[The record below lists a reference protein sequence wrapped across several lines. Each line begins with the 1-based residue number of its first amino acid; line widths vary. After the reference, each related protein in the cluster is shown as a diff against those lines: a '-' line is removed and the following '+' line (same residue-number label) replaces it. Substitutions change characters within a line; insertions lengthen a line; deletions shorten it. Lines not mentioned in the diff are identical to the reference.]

1 MTSPIVRNP
10 GSSPLHLTE
19 QMRSIAT
26 ATHHDPF
33 AVLGRHRL
41 GDEWVIRVYQPMAE
55 SIYLL
60 SPDDKYRGKT
70 QFSRIENSDFFIL
83 TANELPEQY
92 QLNCYDKN
100 GNNFLADD
108 PYRFEPTIPDLD
120 LHLFNEGE
128 HRTLYNV
135 LGAHPQIIDG
145 VQGVRFAV
153 WAPSAKRVS
162 VVGEFNYWDG
172 RTHAMRNRG
181 SSGVWEIFIP
191 GVQHDQLYKFE
202 LLSADNSIKVK
213 QDPYANAFE
222 FRPQTACKVYQSRF
236 QWTDKNWLKLRA
248 ENQWQQQ
255 PMSVYEVHL
264 GSWQRDDNG
273 GFLNYKT
280 LAHKLLEYVQFMGYT
295 HIELMPITEHPLDDS
310 WGYQVTGYFA
320 ATSRFGTP
328 DDLKYLI
335 NHFHQANI
343 GVLLDW
349 VPAHFPKDDY
359 SLSNF
364 DGSCLYEHEDP
375 RLGEHRDWGTLIFN
389 YGRREVRN
397 FLIAS
402 ALYWLREFH
411 IDGLRVDAVASMLY
425 LDYSREADD
434 WIPNKLGGRENLEAI
449 EFLNKL
455 NTITQTEVPGSVI
468 IAEESTSWPQVTR
481 PPEHGGLGFCMKWN
495 MGWMHDTLEY
505 MANDP
510 VHRSH
515 HHNKLTFGLLY
526 AFTEN
531 FVLPFSHDEVVHG
544 KGSMINK
551 MPGDLWQQFAN
562 LRLLYTYQFTYPGK
576 KLLFQGCD
584 FAQRGEWNFSTALDW
599 FSADIDEH
607 RGIMSLV
614 ADLNKLYTTQPGLF
628 TDDFTDKGFEWL
640 NADDAGNSVLSYYRK
655 GADQTLLV
663 VLNFTPVPRENYQ
676 IGIHEACSYKEIFN
690 SDSNIYHGSNV
701 GNEGLCTTK
710 PQPYMGRSNTLTLTL
725 PPLGAIVLQPC

>member
-1 MTSPIVRNP
+1 MTTNSVDIP
-10 GSSPLHLTE
+10 GKSAYHLSDT
-19 QMRSIAT
+19 MRSIAL
-26 ATHHDPF
+26 AQHHDPF
-33 AVLGRHRL
+33 SVLGRHQL
-41 GDEWVIRVYQPMAE
+41 GDDWIIRVYNPMAE
-55 SIYLL
+55 SLYLL
-60 SPDDKYRGKT
+60 TDDSNYRGKT

-83 TANELPEQY
+83 SASNLPEQY

-100 GNNFLADD
+100 GSQFITED
-108 PYRFEPTIPDLD
+108 PYRFTPTIADMD

-128 HRTLYNV
+128 HRTLYNL
-135 LGAHPQIIDG
+135 LGAHVCSVG
-145 VQGVRFAV
+145 EVQGVRFAV
-153 WAPSAKRVS
+153 WAPAAKRVS
-162 VVGEFNYWDG
+162 VVGEFNHWDG
-172 RTHAMRNRG
+172 RIHPLRSRG
-181 SSGVWEIFIP
+181 TSGIWEIFIP
-191 GVQHDQLYKFE
+191 QAKAGQLYKFE
-202 LLSADNSIKVK
+202 LLAADGTIKLK

-222 FRPQTACKVYQSRF
+222 VRPQTACRIFESSF
-236 QWTDKNWLKLRA
+236 SWNDSSWLNQRA
-248 ENQWQQQ
+248 QNTWQQQ
-255 PMSVYEVHL
+255 AQSVYEVHL

-273 GFLNYKT
+273 GFLNYRT
-280 LAHKLLEYVQFMGYT
+280 LAHKLVEYVQHMGYT
-295 HIELMPITEHPLDDS
+295 HIELMPVTEHPLDDS

-320 ATSRFGTP
+320 ATSRFGSP

-335 NHFHQANI
+335 NHCHEAGI
-343 GVLLDW
+343 GVILDW

-359 SLSNF
+359 SLARF
-364 DGSCLYEHEDP
+364 DGTGLYEHEDP

-425 LDYSREADD
+425 LDYSREAGD
-434 WIPNKLGGRENLEAI
+434 WIPNRHGGRENLEAI

-455 NTITQTEVPGSVI
+455 NSITQTEVPGSVI

-481 PPEHGGLGFCMKWN
+481 PSEHGGLGFCMKWN
-495 MGWMHDTLEY
+495 MGWMHDTLTY

-526 AFTEN
+526 SFTEN

-584 FAQRGEWNFSTALDW
+584 FAQRSEWNFSKALDW
-599 FSADIDEH
+599 FSADIPEH
-607 RGIMSLV
+607 RGIMSLI
-614 ADLNKLYTTQPGLF
+614 ADLNRLYTSQPGLY
-628 TDDFTDKGFEWL
+628 TDDFVDQGFEWV
-640 NADDAGNSVLSYYRK
+640 NADDAENSVLSYFRR
-655 GADQTLLV
+655 GAGQTLLV
-663 VLNFTPVPRENYQ
+663 VLNFTPVPRENYR
-676 IGIHEACSYKEIFN
+676 IGVPNACEYKELFN
-690 SDSNIYHGSNV
+690 SDSSRYQGSNI
-701 GNEGLCTTK
+701 GNTGTCNAHPEE
-710 PQPYMGRSNTLTLTL
+710 YMGQPNSLSLTL
-725 PPLGAIVLQPC
+725 PPLGAVILQPC